1 MTRVE
6 LPMNAFLLGV
16 KSAFDKFGI
25 TKAWSIGIPKPYPKT
40 DIFMVNRN
48 INEAE
53 AEELMDALSDTEND
67 AAVTPLY
74 SNIKEERVKLF
85 YCDGKFYTEVKD
97 AD

>member
-25 TKAWSIGIPKPYPKT
+25 TKAWSIDIPRSRPVT
-40 DIFMVNRN
+40 DIFMVNKN
-48 INEAE
+48 ITEEEAN
-53 AEELMDALSDTEND
+53 ELMDALSDADND
-67 AAVTPLY
+67 SAVTPLY
-74 SNIKEERVKLF
+74 PNTKEDNLHLF
-85 YCDGKFYTEVKD
+85 YNDGKFYTEVKD